1 MKRAK
6 QPEHK
11 FGNSSKRKSRQ
22 PENSPKRKSRRG
34 SKRKKRVAP
43 IKIILL
49 VIIAAV
55 IAKTGYAVLSDCREI
70 SLKESVTFK
79 IENGTGAGAI
89 AELLKENGAIKYPKI
104 FLLKA
109 KNGGYTRRFKAGSVT
124 INPGMSYDDICTL
137 LIQDNRNM
145 TKVTIPE
152 GFEVRMII
160 DRLEEAGVINR
171 TKFISLLDASRY
183 DYKFLKDIPK
193 REDNLEGY
201 LFPDTYYIYPE
212 DSEEDIIK
220 MMLDGFDAHFP
231 QEYYER
237 AKELDMSVDDI
248 VKLASIIERETDSD
262 EERSKVAGVFYNRI
276 KKKMK
281 LQSCATV
288 QYILKERKPNLSNE
302 DTKIDSP
309 YNTYKYDGLPV
320 GPIACPGS
328 DCIRA
333 ALYPEETNALFF
345 VQGADGKHIFSET
358 YEQHLKAKGSQ

>member
-1 MKRAK
+1 MKRLKKKENKKPTRTAGSPPRRSRNK
-6 QPEHK
+6 
-11 FGNSSKRKSRQ
+11 NRRKRRIMTL
-22 PENSPKRKSRRG
+22 RFFL
-34 SKRKKRVAP
+34 
-43 IKIILL
+43 IIILL
-49 VIIAAV
+49 AIL
-55 IAKTGYAVLSDCREI
+55 AKSGYAVISDYRRI
-70 SLKESVTFK
+70 SLDKSVTFT
-79 IENGTGAGAI
+79 IESGTGAKRI
-89 AELLKENGAIKYPKI
+89 AQILKENGVIKYPNI
-104 FLLKA
+104 FLLCA
-109 KNGGYTRRFKAGSVT
+109 KNGGYAQRFKAGSTTV
-124 INPGMSYDDICTL
+124 NPGASYTDICDL

-171 TKFISLLDASRY
+171 EKFVSLLDASRY

-193 REDNLEGY
+193 RSDNLEGY

-220 MMLDGFDAHFP
+220 MMLDAFDAHFKP
-231 QEYYER
+231 EYYDR

-309 YNTYKYDGLPV
+309 YNTYKYDGLPE
-320 GPIACPGS
+320 GPIACPGIE
-328 DCIRA
+328 CIRA
-333 ALYPEETNALFF
+333 ALYPEDTKALFF

>member
-1 MKRAK
+1 MKRLK
-6 QPEHK
+6 EK
-11 FGNSSKRKSRQ
+11 GG
-22 PENSPKRKSRRG
+22 RRVRN
-34 SKRKKRVAP
+34 KKKRTLKKGN
-43 IKIILL
+43 IFKLLL
-49 VIIAAV
+49 VLILAAAV
-55 IAKTGYAVLSDCREI
+55 IRAGYVRLADYKKTALA
-70 SLKESVTFK
+70 ESVTFK
-79 IENGTGAGAI
+79 IENGMGARQI
-89 AELLKENGAIKYPKI
+89 AGLLKENGVIKYPNT
-104 FLLKA
+104 FLYFA
-109 KNGGYTRRFKAGSVT
+109 KRGGYDSRFKAGSIT
-124 INPGMSYDDICTL
+124 INPGSSYTDICDL
-137 LIQDNRNM
+137 LIQDNRNV

-193 REDNLEGY
+193 RDDNLEGY

-220 MMLDGFDAHFP
+220 MMLDEFDDHFKP
-231 QEYYER
+231 EYYER
-237 AKELDMSVDDI
+237 AEQLNMSVDDI
-248 VKLASIIERETDSD
+248 VKLASVIERETDSD
-262 EERSKVAGVFYNRI
+262 EERNKVAGVFYNRI
-276 KKKMK
+276 NKKMK

-309 YNTYKYDGLPV
+309 YNTYKYDGLPI
-320 GPIACPGS
+320 GPIACPGE
-328 DCIRA
+328 DCIKA
-333 ALYPEETNALFF
+333 ALYPEDTKALFF